1 MFFADSWI
9 HMYIVSTM
17 NISSKNLNRTQQSHV
32 NQQSGSGK
40 PGIERGKSPKP
51 NISNTSASSGA
62 PIHSRS
68 LEKRKTTDVSFT
80 VLHPDWGNMHM
91 ALSKI
96 ENEIG
101 VQKFFNDNWGNEKGT
116 QPLPLQINNA
126 FTAISSDNDVS
137 GKILKVA
144 QNLVGYLSTVHEE
157 VPERIPEDSILRDEN
172 TKINI
177 RLGAT
182 ACLENILQNALI
194 TSGEKS
200 DVADEC
206 RQLLKDVT
214 QLISSKIQ
222 EANQAQKKELV
233 DELLGTL
240 QNAFKDD
247 FTNEIDGIRVAGNEL
262 LPIFREMY
270 QQFEGSDEIQNQIA
284 VIFKQILENA
294 IKAGSLEQSGVLKQG
309 ALNDV
314 AKVIVDAHEK
324 GLEGVKELLTTA
336 AKYDA
341 QTTGETIYRS
351 IWNFIKSA
359 PGASYR
365 KTKQLLTSLGLKIER
380 FGGKVRKLPVIRQS
394 VDQLETATVNLKKK
408 VGGAFSKRKSS
419 KPSPKNAKKWS

>member
-17 NISSKNLNRTQQSHV
+17 NISSKNLHKTQHTQV

-51 NISNTSASSGA
+51 KISSTSASSGA

-68 LEKRKTTDVSFT
+68 LEKRASTQVSFT
-80 VLHPDWGNMHM
+80 VLHPDWGNMHI

-101 VQKFFNDNWGNEKGT
+101 VQEFFNGEWSNEKGT

-126 FTAISSDNDVS
+126 FIAISSDNDVS

-157 VPERIPEDSILRDEN
+157 VPERIKQDSILRDEN

-177 RLGAT
+177 QLGAT
-182 ACLENILQNALI
+182 KCLETILQNALI
-194 TSGEKS
+194 TSTEKPE
-200 DVADEC
+200 VADEC
-206 RQLLKDVT
+206 RQLLKDVIKV
-214 QLISSKIQ
+214 ISSKIQ
-222 EANQAQKKELV
+222 EAHQANKKELV
-233 DELLGTL
+233 GELLQTL

-247 FTNEIDGIRVAGNEL
+247 FTNEIDGVRVAGNEL

-270 QQFEGSDEIQNQIA
+270 QQFEGSDEIQNEIA
-284 VIFKQILENA
+284 VIFKQIIENA
-294 IKAGSLEQSGVLKQG
+294 VKAGRLEQGGVLKQG

-314 AKVIVDAHEK
+314 AKVLVDANEK
-324 GLEGVKELLTTA
+324 GLEGVKDLLTAA

-341 QTTGETIYRS
+341 QATGETIYRS
-351 IWNFIKSA
+351 IWNFIKST
-359 PGASYR
+359 PGASYK
-365 KTKQLLTSLGLKIER
+365 KTKQLLTSLGDQIKS
-380 FGGKVRKLPVIRQS
+380 FGGMVGDVFSGAKAAAKQ
-394 VDQLETATVNLKKK
+394 TKKALK
-408 VGGAFSKRKSS
+408 R
-419 KPSPKNAKKWS
+419 AKIL